1 MQKIIDSLHQKYSD
15 MPSLR
20 AREIRVDKQ
29 LRKVFC
35 TLSYPELADVDKQ
48 RLSDIIDYVK
58 TLVPQGYSA
67 KVSLVNDHFN
77 LMSFK
82 RFLND
87 LLKSKYPLFAIIS
100 KNADIAIDGYNVNV
114 VFHVNQTMQT
124 NIEVSELFAKLT
136 DYLANYT
143 SYNVKFDVVIDKE
156 NTVIA
161 ELTEQEKLVSLAIN
175 RELLK
180 PSRYF
185 SVSEV
190 TKHLGKPIVGA
201 PMYIADI
208 RKPSDSCLI
217 CGTVSGKTLKASK
230 KDNTMYVCKF
240 TLSDQSGGSINC
252 ITFTRFEITDVN
264 AIKENMGKTDSE
276 AQTMSKTREFANE
289 RKMKKLMDIYDGMEV
304 IVRGRIAVNSFSE
317 QLEMTVYDL
326 SKCKI
331 APIGNLLHYNKPV
344 ADDYVVVRPES
355 CSEYKQ
361 ITFVRQLV
369 GETILSNKTYVVLH
383 SNITGHNVVKD
394 KIFALCAV
402 KISDGHIVERWF
414 SYINPE
420 IDIADDI
427 LAAADISTDK
437 IVFYP
442 TVSEVISDLYK
453 FTYSLPLIGT
463 DLHYTLDLLNYY
475 ASPIGYKFTNECM
488 QQSEILSNLFDNSI
502 FAKKP
507 NCSKLEDVARQC
519 KVACADTKFCKHTAE
534 TLAECLAVI
543 ANNAK

>member
-1 MQKIIDSLHQKYSD
+1 MQKIIDSLHQKYLD

-48 RLSDIIDYVK
+48 RQSDIIDYVK

-100 KNADIAIDGYNVNV
+100 KNADVVIDGYNVNV

-289 RKMKKLMDIYDGMEV
+289 RKMKKLMDI
-304 IVRGRIAVNSFSE
+304 
-317 QLEMTVYDL
+317 
-326 SKCKI
+326 
-331 APIGNLLHYNKPV
+331 
-344 ADDYVVVRPES
+344 
-355 CSEYKQ
+355 
-361 ITFVRQLV
+361 
-369 GETILSNKTYVVLH
+369 
-383 SNITGHNVVKD
+383 
-394 KIFALCAV
+394 
-402 KISDGHIVERWF
+402 
-414 SYINPE
+414 
-420 IDIADDI
+420 
-427 LAAADISTDK
+427 
-437 IVFYP
+437 
-442 TVSEVISDLYK
+442 
-453 FTYSLPLIGT
+453 
-463 DLHYTLDLLNYY
+463 
-475 ASPIGYKFTNECM
+475 
-488 QQSEILSNLFDNSI
+488 
-502 FAKKP
+502 
-507 NCSKLEDVARQC
+507 
-519 KVACADTKFCKHTAE
+519 
-534 TLAECLAVI
+534 
-543 ANNAK
+543 